1 LNQNQERAVSD
12 VFNFLWN
19 KTNNGHL
26 DDILMN
32 RAETFGAESSPII
45 WDSKKGQLI
54 DPPMFTVW
62 IGNDTEHFET
72 FEEALEFA
80 KNDIEEDEEA
90 QITIS
95 YYKTLNAETFETQYA
110 GVGSLMDIG
119 KGTSIGSF
127 SPEELT
133 ESSAIHGDFD
143 SASLNYSGNQNIV
156 SRAEG
161 EESNFGSVGEGNN
174 FGQMRAEGDGADMKT
189 YEAYDDKISE
199 RQEYLIGKLGGKSN
213 SDMTRSQ
220 ASDLIKKLQGKR
232 SGTWRAEEPVIEEP
246 DFIPDGDG
254 RALGQQTSS
263 INLSPLHAESKV
275 LSKTNLVIAGVIG
288 LGLWKGKQI
297 LDTAKSSLKQ
307 SAENKKKGCSTC
319 NSNGT
324 VRKNHTQVK
333 QSEYSVNQINPVEA
347 EGQSDIHGAEG
358 VTNPRHAPSSQPFGY
373 PSKSLKMW

>member
-1 LNQNQERAVSD
+1 
-12 VFNFLWN
+12 
-19 KTNNGHL
+19 
-26 DDILMN
+26 M
-32 RAETFGAESSPII
+32 
-45 WDSKKGQLI
+45 
-54 DPPMFTVW
+54 
-62 IGNDTEHFET
+62 
-72 FEEALEFA
+72 
-80 KNDIEEDEEA
+80 
-90 QITIS
+90 
-95 YYKTLNAETFETQYA
+95 
-110 GVGSLMDIG
+110 
-119 KGTSIGSF
+119 
-127 SPEELT
+127 
-133 ESSAIHGDFD
+133 
-143 SASLNYSGNQNIV
+143 
-156 SRAEG
+156 
-161 EESNFGSVGEGNN
+161 
-174 FGQMRAEGDGADMKT
+174 
-189 YEAYDDKISE
+189 
-199 RQEYLIGKLGGKSN
+199 
-213 SDMTRSQ
+213 
-220 ASDLIKKLQGKR
+220 
-232 SGTWRAEEPVIEEP
+232 RAEEPVIEEP

-263 INLSPLHAESKV
+263 INLSPLHAENSTYQEVMGMIEDLSDDDYMDFCYEMDIDPEDMEELSSFVMRNYDSNRVMGHAESKV

>member
-1 LNQNQERAVSD
+1 MKLDVLN
-12 VFNFLWN
+12 
-19 KTNNGHL
+19 L
-26 DDILMN
+26 DAWYDSRYRLPQASFFGVD
-32 RAETFGAESSPII
+32 AEEFG
-45 WDSKKGQLI
+45 
-54 DPPMFTVW
+54 
-62 IGNDTEHFET
+62 
-72 FEEALEFA
+72 
-80 KNDIEEDEEA
+80 
-90 QITIS
+90 
-95 YYKTLNAETFETQYA
+95 AETFETQYA

-161 EESNFGSVGEGNN
+161 ENMTESEESNFGSVGEGNN
-174 FGQMRAEGDGADMKT
+174 FGQM
-189 YEAYDDKISE
+189 
-199 RQEYLIGKLGGKSN
+199 
-213 SDMTRSQ
+213 
-220 ASDLIKKLQGKR
+220 
-232 SGTWRAEEPVIEEP
+232 RAEEPVIEEP

-263 INLSPLHAESKV
+263 INLSPLHAENSTYQEVMGMIEDLSDDDYMDFCYEMDIDPEDMEELSSFVMRNYDSNRVMGFLKDRGMVEGYHAESKV